1 VSVRTS
7 RDVIGLAFGR
17 PPAGAHVSPR
27 VRDRPG
33 APDSAAAAVI
43 EAWECAL

>member
-1 VSVRTS
+1 
-7 RDVIGLAFGR
+7 VIGLAFGR
-17 PPAGAHVSPR
+17 SPAGTHVSPR

-43 EAWECAL
+43 EVRECAL